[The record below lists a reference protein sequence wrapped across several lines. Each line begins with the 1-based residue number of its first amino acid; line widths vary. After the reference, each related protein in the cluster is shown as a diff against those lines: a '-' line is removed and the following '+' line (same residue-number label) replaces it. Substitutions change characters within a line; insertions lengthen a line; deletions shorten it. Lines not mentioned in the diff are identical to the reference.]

1 MLILLAS
8 AAHALSAEAQIS
20 ALMLQH
26 DPILH
31 FARRLLPPER
41 AAHASALYAW
51 CRRLDEIVDDVEEP
65 GDERR
70 VEATL
75 RALDDWERRFEGIIA
90 GKPFDEVDRA
100 LSDTFA
106 ANPSLS
112 RAPFDAMVKGMRDD
126 AVSRMRYSSFR
137 PELLEYCYRV
147 AGTVGEM
154 LLPVLGLDPSDD
166 DTVEAAIALG
176 CAVQLINIARDV
188 RSDLL
193 QRDRIYLPREDAKR
207 LGLDDASLERIITQH
222 AADAGNEGERSP
234 PAFRR
239 LVRLQARRAS
249 VLLDR
254 AAAAVPSMDRGQA
267 LLVAVLIEL
276 HHELLD
282 ALRECDYDS
291 LRGDR
296 IRVPSSRKIGVAC
309 AVAASI
315 LLRGPAS
322 FWRGR
327 DGRMRVQ

>member
-1 MLILLAS
+1 M
-8 AAHALSAEAQIS
+8 
-20 ALMLQH
+20 
-26 DPILH
+26 
-31 FARRLLPPER
+31 
-41 AAHASALYAW
+41 
-51 CRRLDEIVDDVEEP
+51 
-65 GDERR
+65 
-70 VEATL
+70 EATL

-166 DTVEAAIALG
+166 DTVEAAVALG

-207 LGLDDASLERIITQH
+207 LGLDDASLERIIAQQQMR
-222 AADAGNEGERSP
+222 AP
-234 PAFRR
+234 
-239 LVRLQARRAS
+239 RAS
-249 VLLDR
+249 VRRPPSAGSSACKR
-254 AAAAVPSMDRGQA
+254 AARRS
-267 LLVAVLIEL
+267 
-276 HHELLD
+276 
-282 ALRECDYDS
+282 C
-291 LRGDR
+291 
-296 IRVPSSRKIGVAC
+296 
-309 AVAASI
+309 
-315 LLRGPAS
+315 
-322 FWRGR
+322 
-327 DGRMRVQ
+327 